1 MKKGMLVIFVV
12 LFTVSVAYAAFGAT
26 FTKDYDY
33 SGTFKDESYI
43 QVNTDFANQSNPVGI
58 LDPLVIISTDFDGF
72 NTDDGNYFTI
82 KFWQAGNLNTP
93 SHEEWGLYFDNDT
106 TDSTPKSL
114 VQLFS
119 TSTFTDESG
128 HLYSEWVLDIM
139 PGSFDLSGTNW
150 AFYVDDYSSAAYH
163 AGIKIDEVTI
173 SNVPIPGA
181 VWLLGSG
188 LIGLVAVRRKRNNI
202 S

>member
-12 LFTVSVAYAAFGAT
+12 LFAVSAASTVFGAT
-26 FTKDYDY
+26 FTKDYNY
-33 SGTFKDESYI
+33 SGTFKEETYI
-43 QVNTDFANQSNPVGI
+43 QVNTDFANPSNPQGV
-58 LDPLVIISTDFDGF
+58 LDPLVITSADFTGF
-72 NTDDGNYFTI
+72 NTTDGDYFTI
-82 KFWQAGNLNTP
+82 KVWQAGNLNTP
-93 SHEEWGLYFDNDT
+93 AHEEWGLYFDNDT

-150 AFYVDDYSSAAYH
+150 AFYVDDYSSNDWH
-163 AGIKIDEVTI
+163 SGIKIDEVTI

-181 VWLLGSG
+181 LWLLGSG
-188 LIGLVAVRRKRNNI
+188 LFGLVAVRRRRNNMF
-202 S
+202 